1 MTSIALQ
8 QSLHSKKQSNNV
20 ATLTNRLRISS
31 GRRSSSSS
39 STSSSTLQIKCEV
52 SISFV
57 RDLKETSVPLVKL
70 TKSRDGTS
78 GTAFFTF
85 ENPDIF
91 EGSSGDITGMYL
103 QDEEG
108 EMQTVRFRF
117 RAMFCFY
124 IEDTFFG

>member
-1 MTSIALQ
+1 M
-8 QSLHSKKQSNNV
+8 
-20 ATLTNRLRISS
+20 
-31 GRRSSSSS
+31 
-39 STSSSTLQIKCEV
+39 
-52 SISFV
+52 
-57 RDLKETSVPLVKL
+57 PLVKL

-108 EMQTVRFRF
+108 EMQTVRFRVSA
-117 RAMFCFY
+117 RCFVF
-124 IEDTFFG
+124 ISRIRFSDKTRFFKKSERERERSYDSGQL